1 MNSHCQTNRVHSCVI
16 FRQILHKCVILH
28 KVLHICVKFY
38 VNVSLVKS
46 YQETKKQQKN
56 ILMTHENADPIKGV
70 LMTHESLKKNK

>member
-16 FRQILHKCVILH
+16 FRQILH

>member
-16 FRQILHKCVILH
+16 FRQILH

-46 YQETKKQQKN
+46 YQETKNKKDFFN
-56 ILMTHENADPIKGV
+56 DPREYADHIKV
-70 LMTHESLKKNK
+70 VSMTHESLKKINE